1 MGGLLAAHLPP
12 LAESLFSLLAISSLL
27 LAFVMLGSRW
37 LNEYLIAFALESWLI
52 AILSAAVAYYGGYPE
67 LYGIA
72 ALTAL
77 VRGMVL
83 PYLLLR
89 IIRRLKV
96 DRELHER
103 LAPSSS
109 LVVGALLVVFAFVVA
124 THLGASLGLA
134 GTVAVLALTVM
145 LSMKLIGFLMLVV
158 RSEVISQILAILVL
172 ESGIFLGSQILVP
185 GMPLLIELVILFD
198 LVIVV
203 ACFGMLVRY
212 LVVHAGTSSTR
223 QLRSLTG

>member
-1 MGGLLAAHLPP
+1 MFAAHLPP
-12 LAESLFSLLAISSLL
+12 LAASLFSLLAITSLL

-37 LNEYLIAFALESWLI
+37 LFEYLIAFALQSWLI

-77 VRGMVL
+77 FRGLVL

-89 IIRRLKV
+89 IIRRLEV
-96 DRELHER
+96 SRELHER
-103 LAPSSS
+103 LSPSASM
-109 LVVGALLVVFAFVVA
+109 VVGALLVVFAFVVA
-124 THLGASLGLA
+124 THLGAALGLT

-145 LSMKLIGFLMLVV
+145 LAMKLIGFLMLVV
-158 RSEVISQILAILVL
+158 RSEVVSQILALLVL
-172 ESGIFLGSQILVP
+172 ENGIFLGSQILVP

-198 LVIVV
+198 LLIVV
-203 ACFGMLVRY
+203 ACFGVLVRY
-212 LVVHAGTSSTR
+212 LVVHAGTTSTR
-223 QLRSLTG
+223 ELTRLIG